1 MKDFNYYAP
10 TQVAFGRKAEQATG
24 RLVKQYGGTKVLVH
38 YGGKSAERSGLLD
51 AVCHALEAE
60 HLPYVKLGG
69 VVPNPRLSKV
79 HEGIDL
85 CRAEGVDFI
94 LAIGGGSVIDSAKA
108 ISMGVTYEGDVWDF
122 FTHKAEVDT
131 CLPLGAVLTLPA
143 AGSEMSNA
151 TVITNE
157 AGDLKKDYG
166 SDKLRCKFAVM
177 NPERTFT
184 LPPYQ
189 TAAGVV
195 DIIMHTLE
203 RYFSHDDDMT
213 VTDSIA
219 ESLIRTVQDS
229 AFKVL
234 QQPDNYLHRAQIM
247 WASSLSHNGL
257 TGCGTTS
264 DWATHFLEHELSGM
278 FDVTHGAGLA
288 AVWSSWARYVY
299 LENPTRFA
307 QFAVNAMGVR
317 NNFKSAEE
325 TALAGIE
332 ALERF
337 FRAIGMPTSI
347 HELIGREITDEEIRE
362 MSRKCSYDGT
372 HSIGGFKVLNRE
384 DMEHIYRAAR

>member
-1 MKDFNYYAP
+1 
-10 TQVAFGRKAEQATG
+10 
-24 RLVKQYGGTKVLVH
+24 
-38 YGGKSAERSGLLD
+38 
-51 AVCHALEAE
+51 
-60 HLPYVKLGG
+60 
-69 VVPNPRLSKV
+69 
-79 HEGIDL
+79 
-85 CRAEGVDFI
+85 
-94 LAIGGGSVIDSAKA
+94 
-108 ISMGVTYEGDVWDF
+108 
-122 FTHKAEVDT
+122 
-131 CLPLGAVLTLPA
+131 
-143 AGSEMSNA
+143 MSNA

-157 AGDLKKDYG
+157 DGDLKKDYG

-278 FDVTHGAGLA
+278 FDVNLSTTACLMA
-288 AVWSSWARYVY
+288 A
-299 LENPTRFA
+299 
-307 QFAVNAMGVR
+307 
-317 NNFKSAEE
+317 
-325 TALAGIE
+325 
-332 ALERF
+332 
-337 FRAIGMPTSI
+337 
-347 HELIGREITDEEIRE
+347 
-362 MSRKCSYDGT
+362 
-372 HSIGGFKVLNRE
+372 
-384 DMEHIYRAAR
+384 

>member
-1 MKDFNYYAP
+1 
-10 TQVAFGRKAEQATG
+10 
-24 RLVKQYGGTKVLVH
+24 
-38 YGGKSAERSGLLD
+38 
-51 AVCHALEAE
+51 
-60 HLPYVKLGG
+60 
-69 VVPNPRLSKV
+69 
-79 HEGIDL
+79 
-85 CRAEGVDFI
+85 
-94 LAIGGGSVIDSAKA
+94 
-108 ISMGVTYEGDVWDF
+108 
-122 FTHKAEVDT
+122 
-131 CLPLGAVLTLPA
+131 
-143 AGSEMSNA
+143 
-151 TVITNE
+151 
-157 AGDLKKDYG
+157 
-166 SDKLRCKFAVM
+166 
-177 NPERTFT
+177 
-184 LPPYQ
+184 
-189 TAAGVV
+189 
-195 DIIMHTLE
+195 
-203 RYFSHDDDMT
+203 MT

-288 AVWSSWARYVY
+288 AVWGSWARYVY

-307 QFAVNAMGVR
+307 QFAVNVMGVR

>member
-1 MKDFNYYAP
+1 MRALGYGYDATLHEP
-10 TQVAFGRKAEQATG
+10 SQCHLCGGLAVAFANRGEQLTVYHAF
-24 RLVKQYGGTKVLVH
+24 GTL
-38 YGGKSAERSGLLD
+38 SAERPPCHHFCVVFGEQRLD
-51 AVCHALEAE
+51 ALLLYERIALQLVHHRLDVGIVGEVVEA
-60 HLPYVKLGG
+60 
-69 VVPNPRLSKV
+69 PRL
-79 HEGIDL
+79 
-85 CRAEGVDFI
+85 
-94 LAIGGGSVIDSAKA
+94 
-108 ISMGVTYEGDVWDF
+108 
-122 FTHKAEVDT
+122 EVAHAD
-131 CLPLGAVLTLPA
+131 
-143 AGSEMSNA
+143 
-151 TVITNE
+151 
-157 AGDLKKDYG
+157 
-166 SDKLRCKFAVM
+166 KFAVM

>member
-51 AVCHALEAE
+51 AVCRALEAE

-143 AGSEMSNA
+143 AGSEMSDA

-157 AGDLKKDYG
+157 DGDLKKDYG

-288 AVWSSWARYVY
+288 AVWGNSPSMPWEYETTSSRQKKQPWPVSKHWNASSGPSACLPAYT
-299 LENPTRFA
+299 NSSDAKSQTRKFA
-307 QFAVNAMGVR
+307 KCPVNAVMTVPIL
-317 NNFKSAEE
+317 S
-325 TALAGIE
+325 E
-332 ALERF
+332 ASKF
-337 FRAIGMPTSI
+337 
-347 HELIGREITDEEIRE
+347 
-362 MSRKCSYDGT
+362 
-372 HSIGGFKVLNRE
+372 
-384 DMEHIYRAAR
+384 